1 MLVLTLYNKYH
12 CENNEKIFNRSN
24 QSKINTKNTRKILA
38 KILKRIEHN
47 KENTIQYI
55 IFININKSY
64 SSILNKML

>member
-1 MLVLTLYNKYH
+1 MLVLILYNKYH

-24 QSKINTKNTRKILA
+24 QSKINTKNARKILA

-55 IFININKSY
+55 IFININKNY